1 MPEMRLSQL
10 DYLQCLQSSYYKK
23 KKKKEKKRRFK
34 KYLSKWIRKSSLSEW
49 YAL

>member
-10 DYLQCLQSSYYKK
+10 DYLQCLQASYYKK
-23 KKKKEKKRRFK
+23 KKKKRKKKRFK

-49 YAL
+49 